1 MKKLLL
7 SFFGIAATFAMANAD
22 TVEYNVN
29 DATSFVGTEVA
40 EKPAEGSS
48 NGEARHWQPLTSFA
62 LGDYTF
68 SFAKGAGTTEPAY
81 YYVMST
87 STAANPQ
94 NTVRVYKS
102 NTMTVAAPAGVNMTK
117 IEFTLS
123 TAAAAATF
131 QTTQGSMAMSG
142 TTTAIWNGSANSMT
156 VTLGGANIR
165 IAKVKITTG
174 EGGEVEVPTN
184 GIFEETA
191 TIESGESYIFVFG
204 NQYGAPIAESASY
217 GRLSL
222 VDATIADGK
231 VNAPLA
237 AAITIN
243 EVAGKGYTLV
253 DAYDRFLGM
262 DAAYTTSFQ
271 LYKEAN
277 DGCYWTATVADGKV
291 TFTNALVANAIIC
304 QSMGTSGT
312 YYTNAAPAVSPA
324 DYNLPAL
331 YILTGSAEPDPI
343 EPDPVDD
350 DVIYKGLLAT
360 SPTMDWTVENV
371 TVPEGFTDVWIWKA
385 YNNAYYLNGST
396 NKGGTAYDGL
406 AYVTSPV
413 IDLTGRSNI
422 TVTFDQAAKFQ
433 TTLKTLCGLQIKE
446 NGSANWTD
454 LVIPA
459 WPEANTWN
467 FSSCGTI
474 DLNAYAGKQVQLR
487 FKYEGTTTGGADT
500 WEIRDLYV
508 KGTKTSGVAAIE
520 ADTNAPVEYF
530 NLQGMRV
537 SGDTLTPGL
546 YIRRQGSVTTKILV
560 K

>member
-7 SFFGIAATFAMANAD
+7 SIFGIVATFAMANAD
-22 TVEYNVN
+22 TVEYNVD
-29 DATSFVGTEVA
+29 DATDIVGTDVA
-40 EKPAEGSS
+40 EKPAEGTS
-48 NGEARHWQPLTSFA
+48 NGTARHIQPLTSLK
-62 LGDYTF
+62 LGDYTL

-81 YYVMST
+81 YYAMST
-87 STAANPQ
+87 SSNQ
-94 NTVRVYKS
+94 QKTVRVYKS
-102 NTMTVAAPAGVNMTK
+102 NTMTVTAPAGVNMTN
-117 IEFTLS
+117 IEFTLKS
-123 TAAAAATF
+123 AATAATF
-131 QTTQGSMAMSG
+131 TPTPGTMSMSG
-142 TTTAIWNGSANSMT
+142 TTVSWTGSSNTMSF
-156 VTLGGANIR
+156 TLAGANIQ
-165 IAKVKITTG
+165 IIKMKVTTG
-174 EGGEVEVPTN
+174 EGGGEIEVPTN

-191 TIESGESYIFVFG
+191 TIESGESYLFVFG

-222 VDATIADGK
+222 VDANIADGK

-331 YILTGSAEPDPI
+331 YILTGSAQPDPI
-343 EPDPVDD
+343 DPDPVDD
-350 DVIYKGLLAT
+350 NVIYKGLLAT
-360 SPTMDWTVENV
+360 ATSLDWTVENV
-371 TVPEGFTDVWIWKA
+371 TVPEGFTDVWTWKS

-413 IDLTGRSNI
+413 IDLAGRTDI

-446 NGSANWTD
+446 TGSADWTD

-459 WPEANTWN
+459 WPEVNTWN
-467 FSSCGTI
+467 FSSCGDI

-487 FKYEGTTTGGADT
+487 FKYEGTTTGGADN